1 MLYLTRYRIQ
11 DVENQIAAGLIEEV
25 IEVAEGEY
33 KLIDTLAESKVL
45 VFPPSVLWASERT

>member
-1 MLYLTRYRIQ
+1 VLYLTRYRIQ

-25 IEVAEGEY
+25 IEVADGEF